1 MLPADRVAP
10 QFVQNR
16 VLLLLVLGREPKD
29 EDDPPI
35 GFAKDVGMDGLGIE
49 GEPELSDG
57 ADGPLLKYAF
67 TGGVNRKY
75 SIKIQITTPTMP
87 PIEPE
92 AATTTVPNSDRML
105 KIKLSVL
112 AQPLPSRKPQPVSS
126 QIIPKKITTLPMM
139 YPKLASRP
147 PTPKPRLA
155 NIDEN
160 AAMAMPPISPTTP
173 VSIAS
178 IAIIVTP
185 IGLGGFCMKGDD
197 YSTCH

>member
-1 MLPADRVAP
+1 M
-10 QFVQNR
+10 
-16 VLLLLVLGREPKD
+16 LLLLVLDGRELKD
-29 EDDPPI
+29 EDEPPI
-35 GFAKDVGMDGLGIE
+35 GFANDVGIDGLGIE

-57 ADGPLLKYAF
+57 ADGPFLKYAF
-67 TGGVNRKY
+67 TRGVNRKY

-92 AATTTVPNSDRML
+92 AATTMVPNSDRML

-126 QIIPKKITTLPMM
+126 QIIPKKITTPPIM

-155 NIDEN
+155 NIDEK
-160 AAMAMPPISPTTP
+160 AAMAMPPINPTTP

-185 IGLGGFCMKGDD
+185 IGLGDFCMKSGGCT
-197 YSTCH
+197 TCH

>member
-1 MLPADRVAP
+1 
-10 QFVQNR
+10 VQNR
-16 VLLLLVLGREPKD
+16 VLLLLPVLDGWEPKD
-29 EDDPPI
+29 EDEPPI
-35 GFAKDVGMDGLGIE
+35 GFANDVGIDGLGIE
-49 GEPELSDG
+49 GAPELSDG
-57 ADGPLLKYAF
+57 ADGPLLKNAF
-67 TGGVNRKY
+67 TGGVKRKY

-92 AATTTVPNSDRML
+92 AATTMVPNRDRML

-126 QIIPKKITTLPMM
+126 QIIPKKITTPPIM
-139 YPKLASRP
+139 YPMLASRP

-155 NIDEN
+155 NIDEK
-160 AAMAMPPISPTTP
+160 AAMVMPPINPTMP

-185 IGLGGFCMKGDD
+185 IGLGDFCMKAGE
-197 YSTCH
+197 YTTYH